1 MLDDAAFRTAG
12 KWMAR
17 KAALSIIITSVAVA
31 LLGPFILGRFAGTIE
46 QRAGRDESIPALAQ
60 FCIDRPFAISALV
73 VPACIVG
80 LILWTNPPGR
90 WLLMLLGYALLL
102 IPFGMLLY
110 SVIMLLA
117 GLYSPQPL

>member
-1 MLDDAAFRTAG
+1 MMRHFGPPASG
-12 KWMAR
+12 WPAR
-17 KAALSIIITSVAVA
+17 RRCPSSSRPSPWPCW
-31 LLGPFILGRFAGTIE
+31 GPFILGRFAGTIE